1 MAENKGGA
9 IEFDKGQLDTIM
21 GKKKIV
27 IISEKLILK
36 NVLHV
41 SDRTII
47 LLQNDVRVSYR

>member
-41 SDRTII
+41 SDRNNY
-47 LLQNDVRVSYR
+47 LASK

>member
-27 IISEKLILK
+27 IISENWILK

-47 LLQNDVRVSYR
+47 LLQNDVRVS

>member
-21 GKKKIV
+21 GKKKNCNYKWKINF
-27 IISEKLILK
+27 K

-41 SDRTII
+41 SDRNNY
-47 LLQNDVRVSYR
+47 LASKWR

>member
-21 GKKKIV
+21 GKKIV
-27 IISEKLILK
+27 IISENWILK

-47 LLQNDVRVSYR
+47 LLQNDVRVS

>member
-21 GKKKIV
+21 GKKKI
-27 IISEKLILK
+27 ISEKLILK

-47 LLQNDVRVSYR
+47 